1 MRKQQLKLAMMKY
14 MAQNFKLLR
23 RRRRYP
29 LADSSSSIAAA
40 AAETCRVV
48 VTCVV

>member
-1 MRKQQLKLAMMKY
+1 MMKY

-23 RRRRYP
+23 CRRRRYP

>member
-40 AAETCRVV
+40 AETCRVV